1 MFLQNP
7 KELYGIIFM
16 MKSVLSEQVY
26 RGMQCLC
33 ARVQGMQ
40 YPVRVKGSRLAQF
53 SGASPLSTGYYLT
66 LKAARNPLRCLSP
79 FGEISKEWRNIKM
92 KLTRH
97 NGRVGKNGAYNPKH
111 NDRSFNI
118 NNSEHINEE
127 RAKENIY
134 WDCFNGYRT
143 FYDKEKECEL
153 ANTFEEVEELY
164 YSIHY
169 KDFIEGQN
177 ERNVKNRH
185 PERNRTT
192 SDILKHKK
200 TCPEE
205 TIYQI
210 GTLDNHI
217 SPDILL
223 QIVTDFMI
231 EITERFGTHVHI
243 LDWALHLDESTP
255 HIHERHVFD
264 CENQYGELFP
274 QQEKALEKLG
284 FDLPNPGKPSG
295 RNNNRKMVFDSACR
309 ALLFDIAKSYGLH
322 LEEEPEYGGR
332 KYLEKQD
339 YILTKQKEQLALQE
353 EKLEELTMKI
363 EDVEALIEEFA
374 DITYDKAVEVVTDA
388 VKKETHLEDIR
399 LVEESKNW
407 VLSPERKASKKER
420 EYAAKRLDGV
430 IAKIKSAMQSAVQKI
445 QNKLMQPE
453 VKRAGTEQI
462 KAKARTSVLSK
473 LAKAKIIA
481 DQKNMERISQT
492 NTHSFRDNS

>member
-1 MFLQNP
+1 
-7 KELYGIIFM
+7 
-16 MKSVLSEQVY
+16 
-26 RGMQCLC
+26 
-33 ARVQGMQ
+33 
-40 YPVRVKGSRLAQF
+40 
-53 SGASPLSTGYYLT
+53 
-66 LKAARNPLRCLSP
+66 
-79 FGEISKEWRNIKM
+79 M

-97 NGRVGKNGAYNPKH
+97 NGRAGKNGAYNPKH

-118 NNSEHINEE
+118 NNSEHINKE
-127 RAKENIY
+127 RAKGNIY
-134 WDCFNGYRT
+134 RDCFNGYRT

-164 YSIHY
+164 YSNHY
-169 KDFIEGQN
+169 REFIEGQN
-177 ERNVKNRH
+177 IRNIKNRH

-210 GTLDNHI
+210 GNLDNHV

-223 QIVTDFMI
+223 QVVTDFMV

-255 HIHERHVFD
+255 HIHEHHVFD
-264 CENQYGELFP
+264 CENKYGELFP
-274 QQEKALEKLG
+274 QQEKALEQLG
-284 FDLPNPGKPSG
+284 FDLPNPEKPAG

-309 ALLFDIAKSYGLH
+309 VLLFDIAKNYGLQ

-339 YILTKQKEQLALQE
+339 FILAKQKEQLKLQE
-353 EKLEELTMKI
+353 EKLDELTMKI
-363 EDVEALIEEFA
+363 EDIETLIDEVS
-374 DITYDKAVEVVTDA
+374 DITYDKAVEIVTA
-388 VKKETHLEDIR
+388 TVKKETYLEDIR

-420 EYAAKRLDGV
+420 EYAVKRLDGV
-430 IAKIKSAMQSAVQKI
+430 IAKIKNAMQNTVQKI
-445 QNKLMQPE
+445 QGKLLQPD
-453 VKRAGTEQI
+453 VKKAGTEQM
-462 KAKARTSVLSK
+462 KTKARASVLSK
-473 LAKAKIIA
+473 LSKAKVTA
-481 DQKNMERISQT
+481 DQKNQERISQT
-492 NTHSFRDNS
+492 KIHAFKENSL

>member
-1 MFLQNP
+1 
-7 KELYGIIFM
+7 
-16 MKSVLSEQVY
+16 
-26 RGMQCLC
+26 
-33 ARVQGMQ
+33 
-40 YPVRVKGSRLAQF
+40 
-53 SGASPLSTGYYLT
+53 
-66 LKAARNPLRCLSP
+66 
-79 FGEISKEWRNIKM
+79 M

-97 NGRVGKNGAYNPKH
+97 NGRAGKNGAYNPKH

-118 NNSEHINEE
+118 NNSEHIDKE
-127 RAKENIY
+127 RAKGNIY

-169 KDFIEGQN
+169 RDFIEGQN
-177 ERNVKNRH
+177 IRNIKNRH

-210 GTLDNHI
+210 GTLDNHV

-223 QIVTDFMI
+223 QVVSDFMV

-264 CENQYGELFP
+264 CKNQYGELFP

-284 FDLPNPGKPSG
+284 FDLPNPEKPAG

-309 ALLFDIAKSYGLH
+309 VLLFDIAKNYGLQ

-339 YILTKQKEQLALQE
+339 YILAKQKEQLKLQE
-353 EKLEELTMKI
+353 EKFEELTMKI
-363 EDVEALIEEFA
+363 EDVETLIDEVS
-374 DITYDKAVEVVTDA
+374 DIAYDKAVEVVTA
-388 VKKETHLEDIR
+388 TVKKETHLEDIR

-407 VLSPERKASKKER
+407 ILSPERKVSKKER
-420 EYAAKRLDGV
+420 EYAVKRLDGV
-430 IAKIKSAMQSAVQKI
+430 IAKIKNAMQSAVQKI
-445 QNKLMQPE
+445 QGKYNGI
-453 VKRAGTEQI
+453 VI
-462 KAKARTSVLSK
+462 
-473 LAKAKIIA
+473 
-481 DQKNMERISQT
+481 
-492 NTHSFRDNS
+492 

>member
-1 MFLQNP
+1 
-7 KELYGIIFM
+7 
-16 MKSVLSEQVY
+16 
-26 RGMQCLC
+26 
-33 ARVQGMQ
+33 
-40 YPVRVKGSRLAQF
+40 
-53 SGASPLSTGYYLT
+53 
-66 LKAARNPLRCLSP
+66 
-79 FGEISKEWRNIKM
+79 M

-97 NGRVGKNGAYNPKH
+97 NGRAGKNGAYNPKH

-118 NNSEHINEE
+118 NNSEHIDEE
-127 RAKENIY
+127 RAKGNIY

-143 FYDKEKECEL
+143 FYDKGNECEL
-153 ANTFEEVEELY
+153 ANTFEEAEELY

-169 KDFIEGQN
+169 KGFIEGQN
-177 ERNVKNRH
+177 ERNIKNRH

-210 GTLDNHI
+210 GTLDNHV

-223 QIVTDFMI
+223 QVVMDFMV

-284 FDLPNPGKPSG
+284 FDLPNPEKPAG

-309 ALLFDIAKSYGLH
+309 ALLFDIAKSYGLQ

-339 YILTKQKEQLALQE
+339 YILAKQKEQLALQA
-353 EKLEELTMKI
+353 EKLEELVMKI
-363 EDVEALIEEFA
+363 EDVENLIDEVSDVA
-374 DITYDKAVEVVTDA
+374 YDKAVEVVTA
-388 VKKETHLEDIR
+388 TVKKETHLEDIR

-430 IAKIKSAMQSAVQKI
+430 IAKIKNAMQNAVLKI

-453 VKRAGTEQI
+453 VKKAGTEQI
-462 KAKARTSVLSK
+462 KTKARASVLDKLNRKKAEINERSNSK
-473 LAKAKIIA
+473 SA
-481 DQKNMERISQT
+481 NRSSYHSQ
-492 NTHSFRDNS
+492 DL

>member
-1 MFLQNP
+1 
-7 KELYGIIFM
+7 
-16 MKSVLSEQVY
+16 
-26 RGMQCLC
+26 
-33 ARVQGMQ
+33 
-40 YPVRVKGSRLAQF
+40 
-53 SGASPLSTGYYLT
+53 
-66 LKAARNPLRCLSP
+66 
-79 FGEISKEWRNIKM
+79 M

-97 NGRVGKNGAYNPKH
+97 NGRAGKNGAYNPKH

-118 NNSEHINEE
+118 NNSEHIDEV
-127 RAKENIY
+127 RAKGNIY

-143 FYDKEKECEL
+143 FYDKENECEL

-164 YSIHY
+164 YSVHY
-169 KDFIEGQN
+169 KNFIEGQN
-177 ERNVKNRH
+177 ERNIKNRH

-210 GTLDNHI
+210 GTLDNHVE
-217 SPDILL
+217 PDILL
-223 QIVTDFMI
+223 QIVTDFMV
-231 EITERFGTHVHI
+231 EITERFGAYVHI

-284 FDLPNPGKPSG
+284 FDLPNPEKPAG

-309 ALLFDIAKSYGLH
+309 ALLFDIAKSYGLQ

-339 YILTKQKEQLALQE
+339 YILAKQKEQLALQE
-353 EKLEELTMKI
+353 EKLEELVMKI
-363 EDVEALIEEFA
+363 EDVETLIDEVS
-374 DITYDKAVEVVTDA
+374 DIAYDKAVEVVTA
-388 VKKETHLEDIR
+388 TVKKETHLEDLR

-430 IAKIKSAMQSAVQKI
+430 IAKIKNAMQSAVLKS

-453 VKRAGTEQI
+453 VKKAGTEEI
-462 KAKARTSVLSK
+462 KKQARTSVLSK
-473 LAKAKIIA
+473 LANAKATA
-481 DQKNMERISQT
+481 NQKNPKRSEVEFSI
-492 NTHSFRDNS
+492 HSKRSKNHEL

>member
-1 MFLQNP
+1 
-7 KELYGIIFM
+7 
-16 MKSVLSEQVY
+16 
-26 RGMQCLC
+26 
-33 ARVQGMQ
+33 
-40 YPVRVKGSRLAQF
+40 
-53 SGASPLSTGYYLT
+53 
-66 LKAARNPLRCLSP
+66 
-79 FGEISKEWRNIKM
+79 M
-92 KLTRH
+92 KLTKH
-97 NGRVGKNGAYNPKH
+97 NGRAGKNGAYNPKH

-118 NNSEHINEE
+118 NNSEHIDGE
-127 RAKENIY
+127 RAKGNIY

-143 FYDKEKECEL
+143 FYDKGNECEL

-164 YSIHY
+164 YSVHY
-169 KDFIEGQN
+169 KEFIEGQN

-210 GTLDNHI
+210 GTLDNHV

-223 QIVTDFMI
+223 QVVTDFMI

-264 CENQYGELFP
+264 CVNQYGELFP

-284 FDLPNPGKPSG
+284 FDLPNPEKPAG

-309 ALLFDIAKSYGLH
+309 ALLFDIAKSYGLQ

-339 YILTKQKEQLALQE
+339 YILAKQKEQLVLQE
-353 EKLEELTMKI
+353 EKLEELVMKI
-363 EDVEALIEEFA
+363 EDVETLIDEVS
-374 DITYDKAVEVVTDA
+374 DIAYDKAVEVVTA
-388 VKKETHLEDIR
+388 TVKKETHLEDIR

-430 IAKIKSAMQSAVQKI
+430 IAKIKNAMQSAVLKI
-445 QNKLMQPE
+445 QNKLMQPD
-453 VKRAGTEQI
+453 VKTAGIEQI
-462 KAKARTSVLSK
+462 KTKARASVLDKLNRKKAAIYEKGRSK
-473 LAKAKIIA
+473 SV
-481 DQKNMERISQT
+481 NRFSY
-492 NTHSFRDNS
+492 HSNEL

>member
-1 MFLQNP
+1 
-7 KELYGIIFM
+7 
-16 MKSVLSEQVY
+16 
-26 RGMQCLC
+26 
-33 ARVQGMQ
+33 
-40 YPVRVKGSRLAQF
+40 
-53 SGASPLSTGYYLT
+53 
-66 LKAARNPLRCLSP
+66 
-79 FGEISKEWRNIKM
+79 M

-97 NGRVGKNGAYNPKH
+97 NGRAGKNGAYNPKH

-118 NNSEHINEE
+118 NNSEHIDEE
-127 RAKENIY
+127 RAKGNIY

-143 FYDKEKECEL
+143 FYDKENECEL
-153 ANTFEEVEELY
+153 ANTFKEVEELY

-169 KDFIEGQN
+169 KGFIEGQN
-177 ERNVKNRH
+177 ERNIKNRH

-210 GTLDNHI
+210 GTLDNHVL
-217 SPDILL
+217 PDILL
-223 QIVTDFMI
+223 QVVMDFMV

-284 FDLPNPGKPSG
+284 FDLPNPEKPAG

-309 ALLFDIAKSYGLH
+309 ALLFDIAKNYGLQ
-322 LEEEPEYGGR
+322 LEEEPECDGR

-339 YILTKQKEQLALQE
+339 YILAKQKEQLALQE
-353 EKLEELTMKI
+353 EKLEELVMKI
-363 EDVEALIEEFA
+363 EDVETLIDEVS
-374 DITYDKAVEVVTDA
+374 DIAYDKAVEVVTAA
-388 VKKETHLEDIR
+388 VKTETHLEDIR

-430 IAKIKSAMQSAVQKI
+430 ITKIKNAMQSAVQKI
-445 QNKLMQPE
+445 QNKLMQPD
-453 VKRAGTEQI
+453 VKRTGTEQI
-462 KAKARTSVLSK
+462 KVKARASVLDKLNRKKVEINERSNPKSVNRGIYHSK
-473 LAKAKIIA
+473 GL
-481 DQKNMERISQT
+481 
-492 NTHSFRDNS
+492 

>member
-1 MFLQNP
+1 
-7 KELYGIIFM
+7 
-16 MKSVLSEQVY
+16 
-26 RGMQCLC
+26 
-33 ARVQGMQ
+33 
-40 YPVRVKGSRLAQF
+40 
-53 SGASPLSTGYYLT
+53 
-66 LKAARNPLRCLSP
+66 
-79 FGEISKEWRNIKM
+79 M

-97 NGRVGKNGAYNPKH
+97 NGRAGKNGAYNPKH

-118 NNSEHINEE
+118 SNSEHIDAEK
-127 RAKENIY
+127 AKENIY

-143 FYDKEKECEL
+143 FADKDTKCEL

-164 YSIHY
+164 YSVHY

-177 ERNVKNRH
+177 ERNIKNRH

-210 GTLDNHI
+210 GTLDNHV

-231 EITERFGTHVHI
+231 EITERFGEHVHI

-274 QQEKALEKLG
+274 QQEKALERLG
-284 FDLPNPGKPSG
+284 FELPNPEKPAG

-309 ALLFDIAKSYGLH
+309 ALLFDIAKNYGLQ

-339 YILTKQKEQLALQE
+339 FILAKQKEQLTLQE
-353 EKLEELTMKI
+353 QKLEELTMKI
-363 EDVEALIEEFA
+363 EDVETLIDEVA
-374 DITYDKAVEVVTDA
+374 DIAYDKAVEVVTA
-388 VKKETHLEDIR
+388 TVKKETHLEDIR

-420 EYAAKRLDGV
+420 EYTAKRLDGV
-430 IAKIKSAMQSAVQKI
+430 IAKIKNSMQVAIQKI
-445 QNKLMQPE
+445 QTKLMQPE
-453 VKRAGTEQI
+453 VKKVGTEQI
-462 KAKARTSVLSK
+462 KTKVRSSVLDK
-473 LAKAKIIA
+473 LNRKKAEINKKSNFKSVN
-481 DQKNMERISQT
+481 Q
-492 NTHSFRDNS
+492 NTYHSHEL

>member
-1 MFLQNP
+1 
-7 KELYGIIFM
+7 
-16 MKSVLSEQVY
+16 
-26 RGMQCLC
+26 
-33 ARVQGMQ
+33 
-40 YPVRVKGSRLAQF
+40 
-53 SGASPLSTGYYLT
+53 
-66 LKAARNPLRCLSP
+66 
-79 FGEISKEWRNIKM
+79 M

-97 NGRVGKNGAYNPKH
+97 NGRAGKNGAYNPKH

-118 NNSEHINEE
+118 NNSEHIDKE
-127 RAKENIY
+127 RAKGNIY

-169 KDFIEGQN
+169 RDFIEGQN
-177 ERNVKNRH
+177 IRNIKNRH

-210 GTLDNHI
+210 GTLDNHV

-223 QIVTDFMI
+223 QVVSDFMV

-264 CENQYGELFP
+264 CKNQYGELFP

-284 FDLPNPGKPSG
+284 FDLPNPEKPAG

-309 ALLFDIAKSYGLH
+309 VLLFDIAKNYGLQ

-339 YILTKQKEQLALQE
+339 YILAKQKEQLNLQE
-353 EKLEELTMKI
+353 EKFEELTMKI
-363 EDVEALIEEFA
+363 EDVETLIDEVS
-374 DITYDKAVEVVTDA
+374 DIAYDKAVEVVTA
-388 VKKETHLEDIR
+388 TVKKETHLEDIR

-407 VLSPERKASKKER
+407 ILSPERKVSKKER
-420 EYAAKRLDGV
+420 EYAVKRLDGV
-430 IAKIKSAMQSAVQKI
+430 IAKIKNAMQSAVQKI
-445 QNKLMQPE
+445 QGKLLQPD
-453 VKRAGTEQI
+453 VKKAGTEQI
-462 KAKARTSVLSK
+462 RTKARASVLSK
-473 LAKAKIIA
+473 LSKAKVTA
-481 DQKNMERISQT
+481 DQKNRERISQT
-492 NTHSFRDNS
+492 KIHAFKENSL